1 MSLVLIAM
9 FAMTGAVSASDLK
22 IGIVCSAAGQNDN
35 GYNQSAI
42 EGAKQVSE
50 ELGIDYKVIDA
61 TSDVPAALETWP
73 KTAII

>member
-1 MSLVLIAM
+1 MKKKILVFVSLVLIAM

-35 GYNQSAI
+35 GYNQSAV

-61 TSDVPAALETWP
+61 FFINKLML
-73 KTAII
+73 

>member
-1 MSLVLIAM
+1 MKKKILVFVSLVLIAA

-35 GYNQSAI
+35 GYNQSAV

-61 TSDVPAALETWP
+61 FFINKLML
-73 KTAII
+73 